1 MKTVICHVKWG
12 LIVLLLGV
20 GSSVS
25 LFANVGSAHL
35 LPLNCSELLPDEAPF
50 VSFFESVA
58 KAGANEQRDLARR
71 MLKVLA
77 LREKLASTTDW
88 SQNENPVDELVRK
101 TLCFYLEQKDP
112 LRTITYN
119 DPQIIAYLKEAIKP
133 LEAKVEDAIFLAEFE
148 REQKMRYE
156 HQIEK
161 NRELIRTLEQQ
172 AQRDAKAE
180 YNEISK
186 NARRKA
192 RKQK

>member
-1 MKTVICHVKWG
+1 MKTVICRCKRNLILMG
-12 LIVLLLGV
+12 LSVIWSPALLG
-20 GSSVS
+20 
-25 LFANVGSAHL
+25 NVGSVHL

-50 VSFFESVA
+50 VAFFESVA

-71 MLKVLA
+71 MLKILA
-77 LREKLASTTDW
+77 LREKLASSTDW

-101 TLCFYLEQKDP
+101 TLCFYREQKDP
-112 LRTITYN
+112 LRTVTYN
-119 DPQIIAYLKEAIKP
+119 DPQIISYLKEAIKP

-148 REQKMRYE
+148 REQRMRYE

-161 NRELIRTLEQQ
+161 NREVIRTLEQQ

-180 YNEISK
+180 YSEISK

-192 RKQK
+192 RTQK